1 MIKNKN
7 RISVPA
13 VARGGIT
20 VNDRKRAFKEIYEGY
35 VKRYNMNLL
44 YAYLNFDVEN
54 AEKIDYC
61 VIYKVRNDENTGDL
75 ILFDSVV
82 IYSDR
87 CTPCFEYYKQT
98 GNSDKFFQ
106 FGVEE
111 MVTMDINKFYEFL
124 VKYLDLSLNKEDA
137 NYWKGKEVAPD
148 LVNGLLDLSLQYIK
162 KESPIIKEE

>member
-1 MIKNKN
+1 MIKNRH
-7 RISVPA
+7 RIAVPA

-20 VNDRKRAFKEIYEGY
+20 VQDRKRAFKEIYEGY
-35 VKRYNMNLL
+35 TKRYNMKLL

-61 VIYKVRNDENTGDL
+61 IVYKARNDDNTGDL
-75 ILFDSVV
+75 VLFDSVV

-87 CTPCFEYYKQT
+87 CTPCYDYYRQT
-98 GNSDKFFQ
+98 GNQDNFFQ

-124 VKYLDLSLNKEDA
+124 VKYLDLSLDKCDE
-137 NYWKGKEVAPD
+137 NYWKNKESAAKF
-148 LVNGLLDLSLQYIK
+148 VNGLLDLSLQYVK
-162 KESPIIKEE
+162 KESPIVEDE